1 MPYANEKQ
9 KRSIQPFNHTKIIP
23 TLRAVAAAK
32 TTRRSAPGKPRT
44 GGDAARTPNHKPSGA
59 GAPGKQARRQ
69 AERRSLPAADR
80 RRAAET
86 LRALRR
92 IEPSAG
98 RHVVESISDAEADY
112 RRRHSYGV

>member
-9 KRSIQPFNHTKIIP
+9 KRSIQPVHNPQIIP
-23 TLRAVAAAK
+23 TLRANSPTK

-44 GGDAARTPNHKPSGA
+44 DSDAARTSNHKPSSA
-59 GAPGKQARRQ
+59 GASGKQTRRQ

-80 RRAAET
+80 RRAVET
-86 LRALRR
+86 LRALRQ

-98 RHVVESISDAEADY
+98 RHIAESISDAEADY
-112 RRRHSYGV
+112 RRRHGYGA

>member
-9 KRSIQPFNHTKIIP
+9 KRSIQPSNHNQIIP
-23 TLRAVAAAK
+23 TVRAVAAAK
-32 TTRRSAPGKPRT
+32 TARRSAPGKPRT
-44 GGDAARTPNHKPSGA
+44 GGDAARAPNHKPTGA
-59 GAPGKQARRQ
+59 GASGKQGRRQ

-86 LRALRR
+86 LRALRQ

-98 RHVVESISDAEADY
+98 RHIAESISDAEAER
-112 RRRHSYGV
+112 RRRHGYGV